1 MKIPVYILFALGTAL
16 CWGLYGSVLGK
27 ARTFEGSPFKPY
39 VFIGVAYL
47 VWAIAGGFLGMKM
60 NGETFSFTKGGM
72 TWGFFAG
79 TLGAWG
85 AFCLTMAMFKGG
97 GPHAASV
104 MAVVFGCAVT
114 VSALVTIFTTTEK
127 GSGTLW
133 LGIVGMLVCT
143 VVVALNTPH
152 PHPPKKPAPEQ
163 STEAPESASTPSETS
178 QES

>member
-1 MKIPVYILFALGTAL
+1 MKVPVYILFALGTAL

-27 ARTFEGSPFKPY
+27 ARAFEGSPFKPY

-47 VWAIAGGFLGMKM
+47 VWAIAGGFLAMKL
-60 NGETFSFTKGGM
+60 NGEPVTFTKGGM

-114 VSALVTIFTTTEK
+114 VSALATLFSSSER
-127 GSGTLW
+127 GSNTLW
-133 LGIVGMLVCT
+133 LGIAGMLICT

-152 PHPPKKPAPEQ
+152 PHPPKKK
-163 STEAPESASTPSETS
+163 APESVEASNSGTSVSEVTN
-178 QES
+178 ES